1 MLFSEV
7 FSIKKQSDDD
17 WFDPILTVD
26 TQLFIDPFLLFQQQ
40 KGFFAGSHSKI
51 VNFFQKA
58 FELAAK
64 SGGNSKSVSYKK
76 LLSILSFPEAKELCL
91 GYAGG
96 DTDGSGSGPGFSKKI
111 AAVMVDSIKLGIH
124 NMVHFEEMSILE
136 KGIGRDR
143 ISDITANILKS
154 DIIRYTQDICKRHN
168 VPMERIKVR
177 HSSFNETF
185 LRWENEFVDLPVNIL
200 GKKPVPILLIPENV
214 LRELSTINPQEFL
227 DWAWESENELLRNDF
242 NFEVKNRIKKEDI
255 IKIARSNIDLVKE
268 YIDFREKRLSF
279 PYDLV
284 LDKYGFYRWYEQT
297 REFRDVHPFIL
308 ESISEE
314 KDLPTFV
321 NSLVKIFENFVVDNA
336 GYKLL
341 WNEKPNKKPKIE
353 NASQLLFLGIVKH
366 YCYANNVDI
375 SREVDIGR
383 GPVDFKFS
391 TGYQQRVLLEVKRAS
406 NSKFFDGLEKQ
417 LTQYLKSEGIKHG
430 VYLVILQSDDEVDKA
445 EKIKILAEKISREHN
460 ANIKACVIDARDNK
474 PSASKL

>member
-7 FSIKKQSDDD
+7 FKVERKQDDE
-17 WFDPILTVD
+17 WFDSILTVD
-26 TQLFIDPFLLFQQQ
+26 TQLFIDPFLLFQQ
-40 KGFFAGSHSKI
+40 KTGFFADSHDKI
-51 VNFFQKA
+51 INFFQRA

-64 SGGNSKSVSYKK
+64 SGGNHKSISYKK
-76 LLSILSFPEAKELCL
+76 LLNMLSFPEAKELCL

-96 DTDGSGSGPGFSKKI
+96 DVEGAGSGPGFSKKI
-111 AAVMVDSIKLGIH
+111 AEVMIDSIKLGIQ
-124 NMVHFEEMSILE
+124 NMNHFEEMSILE

-154 DIIRYTQDICKRHN
+154 DIIKYTQSICHKHN
-168 VPMERIKVR
+168 IPMERIKVR

-185 LRWENEFVDLPVNIL
+185 LRWENDYVNLPVNIF
-200 GKKPVPILLIPENV
+200 GNRPVPILLIPEYA
-214 LRELSTINPQEFL
+214 LRELSTINPYDFL
-227 DWAWESENELLRNDF
+227 DWAWESQNETLRNDF
-242 NFEVKNRIKKEDI
+242 NYELKNRIKKDDI

-268 YIDFREKRLSF
+268 FISFRENRLSF
-279 PYDLV
+279 AYDLL

-297 REFRDVHPFIL
+297 KNFKNDHPFIL
-308 ESISEE
+308 EPI
-314 KDLPTFV
+314 KNTNDLPRFIV
-321 NSLVKIFENFVVDNA
+321 SLVKIFETFIVDNA

-341 WNEKPNKKPKIE
+341 WNEKPSKKPKIE

-391 TGYQQRVLLEVKRAS
+391 TGYEQRVLLEVKRAS
-406 NSKFFDGLEKQ
+406 NSKFFDGMEKQ

-430 VYLVILQSDDEVDKA
+430 VYLVIMQNDDELERADK
-445 EKIKILAEKISREHN
+445 IIQLAEKISKERN
-460 ANIKACVIDARDNK
+460 ANIKAYVIDARDNK